1 MLTIFFCRM
10 LRSAS
15 QSLGPMAANL
25 MRSIDLEH
33 LPALVV
39 ANKIRSSTEIVSVMH
54 GHMVV
59 NELISN
65 LMQVNFNEIISS

>member
-1 MLTIFFCRM
+1 M

-54 GHMVV
+54 GHLVV

-65 LMQVNFNEIISS
+65 FMQVIIVISSNLQLIMSAAN